1 MSMNLNEYQKR
12 SEKFAA
18 YQGAPE
24 HHGVNLY
31 PFLALAE
38 EAGEVCGKVA
48 KALRKGGPIDSGA
61 VSMELGDVLWQV
73 AACAGELGYT
83 LSEIA
88 ALNLAKLGDRAA
100 RGVIVGEG
108 DAR

>member
-1 MSMNLNEYQKR
+1 MNLDDYQGR
-12 SEKFAA
+12 ARKFAA
-18 YQGAPE
+18 YESAPG

-38 EAGEVCGKVA
+38 EAGETAGKVA
-48 KALRKGGPIDSGA
+48 KALRKGEAIDRGA
-61 VSMELGDVLWQV
+61 VAMELGDVLWQV

-88 ALNLAKLGDRAA
+88 ALNLAKLGDRSD

-108 DAR
+108 DDR